1 MIYINQKN
9 KIKDIDFSDSNNYYI
24 VADFDKTLTEGNSNS
39 TWAVMANAN
48 GVNEEYT
55 RKRNELYN
63 IYRAKEIDM
72 TLSEEEKSKY
82 MEEWWQK
89 HISLFFEYGLEEKA
103 VKNSIKNGGL
113 KFREGA
119 REFLEKMRDMSVP
132 VIIISAGIGNV
143 IEEFLNQE
151 DAYFENIFVL
161 SNFVKFKEG
170 VIEKI
175 EGETIHSLNKNV
187 VRLPKEVSDKLIDKK
202 NILLLGDGIADLK
215 MVKTE
220 DLKRTVTVGFLDEKI
235 EENLEYYNKE
245 FDIVLTNQSSFD
257 DVNKILNLYK

>member
-1 MIYINQKN
+1 MIYINKKEKLN
-9 KIKDIDFSDSNNYYI
+9 NIDFSDSKSYYV
-24 VADFDKTLTEGNSNS
+24 VADFDKTLTEGTSNS

-55 RKRNELYN
+55 KKRNELYK
-63 IYRAKEIDM
+63 IYRPKEIDM
-72 TLSEEEKSKY
+72 TLSEEEKSQY

-103 VKNSIKNGGL
+103 VKNSIKDGGL

-119 REFLEKMRDMSVP
+119 KEFLEKMRDMSVP
-132 VIIISAGIGNV
+132 VIIISAGIGNI

-151 DAYFENIFVL
+151 ECYFDNIFVL
-161 SNFVKFKEG
+161 SNFVKFKDG
-170 VIEKI
+170 IIEKI
-175 EGETIHSLNKNV
+175 EGSTIHALNKNV
-187 VRLPKEVSDKLIDKK
+187 VKLPKKITDKLSIRK

-215 MVKTE
+215 MVKAE
-220 DLKRTVTVGFLDEKI
+220 DLEKTITVGFLDEKI

-245 FDIVLTNQSSFD
+245 FDIVLTNQASID